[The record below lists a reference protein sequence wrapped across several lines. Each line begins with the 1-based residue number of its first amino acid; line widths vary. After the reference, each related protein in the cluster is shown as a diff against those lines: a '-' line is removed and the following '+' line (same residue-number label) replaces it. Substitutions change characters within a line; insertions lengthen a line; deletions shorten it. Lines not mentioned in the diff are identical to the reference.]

1 MMPRHSIVMHSM
13 LAFDQR
19 IKYFKLF
26 DVIEIQMLNLENKT
40 ITKDAVIKMFLDL
53 IELAETKDIERIISL
68 FFD

>member
-1 MMPRHSIVMHSM
+1 MPRHSIVMHSM

>member
-1 MMPRHSIVMHSM
+1 MMS
-13 LAFDQR
+13 FDQR

-26 DVIEIQMLNLENKT
+26 DVVEIQMLNLENKD
-40 ITKDAVIKMFLDL
+40 ITKDAVVKVFLDL

>member
-1 MMPRHSIVMHSM
+1 MKTMMS
-13 LAFDQR
+13 FDQR

-26 DVIEIQMLNLENKT
+26 DVVEIQMLNLENKD
-40 ITKDAVIKMFLDL
+40 ITKDAVVKVFLDL